1 MKRYTIPVIIV
12 LAVLAAAWATETQP
26 ENRGPRRGV
35 SREEQLKAI
44 ATIEEQVAKLKA
56 GLEADVGQGQKK
68 LSEEEKTAMKEKIT
82 KLRQE
87 RQKTVEVIEEQ
98 VAKLRGERH
107 LGEQHEELIGELKA
121 IHVLAVKEKAAE
133 TAARIEK
140 LIAARQK
147 DFEGRLRKL
156 GLGQRP
162 ADANN

>member
-12 LAVLAAAWATETQP
+12 LAVLAAAWAAETQP
-26 ENRGPRRGV
+26 ENKGPRRGV
-35 SREEQLKAI
+35 SREEQFKAI
-44 ATIEEQVAKLKA
+44 VTIEEQVAKLKA
-56 GLEADVGQGQKK
+56 SLEADVGLGQKK
-68 LSEEEKTAMKEKIT
+68 LSEKEKTEMKEKIV
-82 KLRQE
+82 KLHQE

-107 LGEQHEELIGELKA
+107 LGGQHEELISELKA
-121 IHVLAVKEKAAE
+121 IHVLAVKEKATE

-147 DFEGRLRKL
+147 DFEGRIRKL